1 MILGICGGFQMLGVT
16 IEDAGGVEAAVASA
30 SVPGLGWLPV
40 RTVFEDGEGHP
51 PDHRRGHRRMP
62 VGGYEIRHGRMIGG
76 GRPSAWLE
84 PDGTVTRP
92 DQRGRRRRDGPG
104 YDAARA
110 LRGRRLPHRFLAELA
125 GRRGRTWADSG
136 LSFAAARQGQID
148 RVADACEEH
157 LDLDALWR
165 LVESAALR

>member
-1 MILGICGGFQMLGVT
+1 MASRQRW
-16 IEDAGGVEAAVASA
+16 SA
-30 SVPGLGWLPV
+30 SVQGLGWLPV
-40 RTVFEDGEGHP
+40 RTVFEE
-51 PDHRRGHRRMP
+51 
-62 VGGYEIRHGRMIGG
+62 EK
-76 GRPSAWLE
+76 
-84 PDGTVTRP
+84 VTRLP
-92 DQRGRRRRDGPG
+92 PPWTPTVGRWAATRSGTGAWRRWVTIGPGWRRRERRTTLISAGDDDGIVLG
-104 YDAARA
+104 TTLHGLFEDDGFR
-110 LRGRRLPHRFLAELA
+110 HRFLAELA